1 MTDGG
6 YYAWR
11 AGVGEASTAAAGGVE
26 SAEKIKERRERPA
39 GPKRLVF
46 VYGPFQAGDKDS
58 EGLPPDQTSM
68 NKLGAW
74 KVVTIPSGRGSDE
87 PVITF
92 VYGEDELE
100 RATVAMRQW
109 LTFTVKYG
117 SVVHGSILN
126 DWKEVPEIKGLLD
139 TDVSDLAQK
148 MSNEQLQGFV
158 SASGKKTPMIK
169 KLYKRLHHD
178 LKYPLSNKQASM
190 IKVDPWPVKGGQ
202 LCAARQR
209 LAFAKITELGF
220 DTLNLIGES
229 LRVRTQAG
237 ATQSQESLALLRRWA
252 CRSEGR
258 SKMPD
263 EIASLSHGEQPSA
276 AAPGPAAAAE
286 PDLGPP
292 PIPSFK
298 PPIPAPEPATPEPAQ
313 AQPPTARYVSVFEG
327 DSSDSDQDG
336 GGRKKTKRRKK
347 RKTRKKRK
355 KTQRK

>member
-1 MTDGG
+1 
-6 YYAWR
+6 
-11 AGVGEASTAAAGGVE
+11 
-26 SAEKIKERRERPA
+26 
-39 GPKRLVF
+39 
-46 VYGPFQAGDKDS
+46 
-58 EGLPPDQTSM
+58 M

-74 KVVTIPSGRGSDE
+74 KVGTIPSGRGSDE

-209 LAFAKITELGF
+209 LAFAVVDEILNMLSEPEL
-220 DTLNLIGES
+220 LPLIGEKHKS
-229 LRVRTQAG
+229 LTKAG
-237 ATQSQESLALLRRWA
+237 GPLAQNLHSVVI
-252 CRSEGR
+252 RSE
-258 SKMPD
+258 
-263 EIASLSHGEQPSA
+263 EQA
-276 AAPGPAAAAE
+276 TATGAAPGP
-286 PDLGPP
+286 D
-292 PIPSFK
+292 
-298 PPIPAPEPATPEPAQ
+298 
-313 AQPPTARYVSVFEG
+313 ARR
-327 DSSDSDQDG
+327 G
-336 GGRKKTKRRKK
+336 GGRKKTKKRKKTKRRKKTRKRKKTKKRKRKKRKTRKKSK

-355 KTQRK
+355 KTKRK